1 MAPTPSE
8 VFKPSRPAR
17 QSVRRAALSYLA
29 GFVLLFALDSLFFRT
44 SLYTPW
50 LEPDSTTGEFEN
62 TFRREIHSQAEN
74 GDNLVV
80 TLGDSRFAYLPRLAN
95 ELTPQS
101 GYVFRNAGAA
111 GTDPRSWYY
120 MLRDLDPTASRYR
133 AVVFG
138 VNDFDD
144 EDDYEDHSADS
155 RTLHYVIVRL
165 RLTDAID
172 FARSF
177 PTWSQRWE
185 VFRGGLFK
193 GFVLARDIQAF
204 LSKPGKRIEEVRL
217 YRKGWADWTY
227 NYNEDPRS
235 LAGLQI
241 DWAAW
246 KASFPPGADEAQR
259 ITVGTV
265 LLRPVAPQTGRYAN
279 FRRLWYGRMLD
290 RYRGSR
296 TKIIFVRLARGP
308 VVRPA
313 SLVKKKSASIREF
326 ASRPNVFLANEH
338 AFDSLERPELFKD
351 ALHLNRAGATR
362 FSAML
367 VEEIGRILKQ

>member
-8 VFKPSRPAR
+8 VLNASRTARPSG
-17 QSVRRAALSYLA
+17 RRAMLSCLA
-29 GFVLLFALDSLFFRT
+29 GFILLFALDSLLFRT

-50 LEPDSTTGEFEN
+50 LEPNSTTGEFEN
-62 TFRREIHSQAEN
+62 TFRRELQSQSEN

-101 GYVFRNAGAA
+101 GLVFRNAGAA

-138 VNDFDD
+138 VTDFDD

-155 RTLHYVIVRL
+155 RTLHYAIVRL

-185 VFRGGLFK
+185 ALRGCLFK
-193 GFVLARDIQAF
+193 GFVLAQDIQAF
-204 LSKPGKRIEEVRL
+204 LSKPSKRIEEVRIN
-217 YRKGWADWTY
+217 RKGWADWTY
-227 NYNEDPRS
+227 NYDEDPRS

-246 KASFPPGADEAQR
+246 KASFPPAADEIQR
-259 ITVGTV
+259 ITVNAV
-265 LLRPVAPQTGRYAN
+265 LLRPVAPQTGRYAT

-313 SLVKKKSASIREF
+313 SLVQKKSASIREF

-338 AFDSLERPELFKD
+338 AFESLERPELFKD

-362 FSAML
+362 FSKML
-367 VEEIGRILKQ
+367 VEEISGILKQ

>member
-1 MAPTPSE
+1 
-8 VFKPSRPAR
+8 
-17 QSVRRAALSYLA
+17 
-29 GFVLLFALDSLFFRT
+29 LF
-44 SLYTPW
+44 
-50 LEPDSTTGEFEN
+50 ESTL
-62 TFRREIHSQAEN
+62 RRELRSQAEN
-74 GDNLVV
+74 GDNLIV

-101 GYVFRNAGAA
+101 GLVFGTAGAA
-111 GTDPRSWYY
+111 GTDPRAWYY

-138 VNDFDD
+138 VTDFDD
-144 EDDYEDHSADS
+144 EDDYEDHSADG

-165 RLTDAID
+165 RLADTIE

-185 VFRGGLFK
+185 AFRGALFK
-193 GFVLARDIQAF
+193 GFVLAQDIQAF
-204 LSKPGKRIEEVRL
+204 LSKPGKRIDEVRL
-217 YRKGWADWTY
+217 YRKGWTDWTY

-246 KASFPPGADEAQR
+246 KASFGPQADQIQR
-259 ITVGTV
+259 TTVSAV

-296 TKIIFVRLARGP
+296 TKIIFIRLARGP
-308 VVRPA
+308 AVRPA
-313 SLVKKKSASIREF
+313 SLVQKRSASIREF
-326 ASRPNVFLANEH
+326 AYQPNVFLANEH

-351 ALHLNRAGATR
+351 ALHLNRAGDAR
-362 FSAML
+362 FSVML
-367 VEEIGRILKQ
+367 VDEIGRILKQ

>member
-1 MAPTPSE
+1 
-8 VFKPSRPAR
+8 
-17 QSVRRAALSYLA
+17 
-29 GFVLLFALDSLFFRT
+29 
-44 SLYTPW
+44 
-50 LEPDSTTGEFEN
+50 
-62 TFRREIHSQAEN
+62 
-74 GDNLVV
+74 
-80 TLGDSRFAYLPRLAN
+80 
-95 ELTPQS
+95 LTPQS

-120 MLRDLDPTASRYR
+120 MLRDLDPSASRYR

-155 RTLHYVIVRL
+155 RTLHYAIVRL
-165 RLTDAID
+165 RLTDTVD

-185 VFRGGLFK
+185 AFRGVLFK
-193 GFVLARDIQAF
+193 GFVLARDIQDF
-204 LSKPGKRIEEVRL
+204 LSKPSKRIEEVRIN
-217 YRKGWADWTY
+217 RKGWADWTY

-246 KASFPPGADEAQR
+246 KASFPPAADEIQR
-259 ITVGTV
+259 VTVNAV

-326 ASRPNVFLANEH
+326 ASWPNVFLANEH
-338 AFDSLERPELFKD
+338 AFESLERPELFKD

>member
-1 MAPTPSE
+1 MSQPPSE
-8 VFKPSRPAR
+8 VLEPFPAAR
-17 QSVRRAALSYLA
+17 HSVRRAIAAYLA
-29 GFVLLFALDSLFFRT
+29 GFILLFALDSLLFRT
-44 SLYTPW
+44 RLYTPW
-50 LEPDSTTGEFEN
+50 LEPNSSTGEFEN
-62 TFRREIHSQAEN
+62 TFRREVRSQAEN
-74 GDNLVV
+74 GDNLIV

-111 GTDPRSWYY
+111 GTDPRAWYY
-120 MLRDLDPTASRYR
+120 MLRDLDPAASRYR

-155 RTLHYVIVRL
+155 RTLHYAIVRL
-165 RLTDAID
+165 RLADTID
-172 FARSF
+172 FARSY

-185 VFRGGLFK
+185 AFRGSLFK

-204 LSKPGKRIEEVRL
+204 LSKPGKRIADVRL
-217 YRKGWADWTY
+217 NNSGWANWTY

-246 KASFPPGADEAQR
+246 KATFAPGADQIQR
-259 ITVGTV
+259 VTVNNV

-279 FRRLWYGRMLD
+279 YRRLWYGRMLD

-296 TKIIFVRLARGP
+296 TKIIFIRLARGP
-308 VVRPA
+308 ALRPA
-313 SLVKKKSASIREF
+313 SLVQKKSASIREF

-351 ALHLNRAGATR
+351 ALHLNRAGAAR

-367 VEEIGRILKQ
+367 VEEVSRILKQ

>member
-1 MAPTPSE
+1 MARALPEIIERSRATP
-8 VFKPSRPAR
+8 
-17 QSVRRAALSYLA
+17 QSVRRAMAAYLA
-29 GFVLLFALDSLFFRT
+29 GFILLFALDSLLFRT
-44 SLYTPW
+44 HLYPPW
-50 LEPDSTTGEFEN
+50 LAPYSSTGIFEN
-62 TFRREIHSQAEN
+62 TFRRELRSQAEN
-74 GDNLVV
+74 GDNLIV

-101 GYVFRNAGAA
+101 GYVFRSAGAA

-138 VNDFDD
+138 VDDFDD
-144 EDDYEDHSADS
+144 EDTYEDHSADS
-155 RTLHYVIVRL
+155 RTLHYAIVRL
-165 RLTDAID
+165 RLADTID
-172 FARSF
+172 FTRSF

-185 VFRGGLFK
+185 AFRGGLFK

-204 LSKPGKRIEEVRL
+204 LSKPRNRIEDVRR
-217 YRKGWADWTY
+217 YRNEWADWTY

-246 KASFPPGADEAQR
+246 KASFPPGADEVQR
-259 ITVGTV
+259 ETVNTV
-265 LLRPVAPQTGRYAN
+265 LLRPVAPQTGRYAS

-290 RYRGSR
+290 RYRESR
-296 TKIIFVRLARGP
+296 TRIIFIRLARGP
-308 VVRPA
+308 AVRPD
-313 SLVKKKSASIREF
+313 SLVHKESASIREF
-326 ASRPNVFLANEH
+326 AARPNVFLANEH

-351 ALHLNRAGATR
+351 ALHLNREGCAR
-362 FSAML
+362 FSGLL
-367 VEEIGRILKQ
+367 VEEVSRILKQ

>member
-1 MAPTPSE
+1 MATALSEAIEKHPT
-8 VFKPSRPAR
+8 AR
-17 QSVRRAALSYLA
+17 QSVRRATLSCLA
-29 GFVLLFALDSLFFRT
+29 GLVLLFALDSLLFRT
-44 SLYTPW
+44 TLYTPW
-50 LEPDSTTGEFEN
+50 LEPNSSTGEFEN
-62 TFRREIHSQAEN
+62 TFRRELRSQSEN

-95 ELTPQS
+95 ELTPRS
-101 GYVFRNAGAA
+101 GLVFRNAGAA

-120 MLRDLDPTASRYR
+120 MLRDLDPSANRYR

-155 RTLHYVIVRL
+155 RTLHYAIVRL
-165 RLTDAID
+165 RLTDAFD
-172 FARSF
+172 FAKSF

-185 VFRGGLFK
+185 AFRGAFFK
-193 GFVLARDIQAF
+193 GFVLAQDIQAF
-204 LSKPGKRIEEVRL
+204 LSKPIKRIEEVRS
-217 YRKGWADWTY
+217 YRKGWAGWTY
-227 NYNEDPRS
+227 NYNEDPRD

-246 KASFPPGADEAQR
+246 KASLPPGADEIQR
-259 ITVGTV
+259 ITVNAV

-313 SLVKKKSASIREF
+313 SLVNKKSSSIREF

-338 AFDSLERPELFKD
+338 AFESLERPELFKD

-367 VEEIGRILKQ
+367 VDEIGRILKQ